1 MFTVFV
7 VVPIVGG
14 LALSFTTW
22 DITNGFPKW
31 VGLANYH
38 KMFADPLVWQAV
50 ETTLKFIVFGVVPT
64 IAISL
69 GLAMLINFKFR
80 FVSVVRSLYLIPAA
94 MSFAASAVVWRYIFL
109 DGPGYGVL
117 DYVIS
122 RFGITP
128 PDWLA
133 SQTWALPALDI
144 ITVWLSLPTATI
156 LYLAALQ
163 RIPDSVIEAATLDG
177 AGPLRRARF
186 IVWPGVRYMTV
197 LVAIIALLSFTN
209 GSFDLV
215 NILTKGDPIY
225 ATQTLGL
232 LHLRQ
237 RLQLRPFRLR
247 GGAVGPADRVGRRHP
262 ARPPAPV
269 EVAQPVTRSS
279 RATRGISTRTTRRI
293 RIFFA
298 TVCGLLLASPMLYMV
313 AGSLMSN
320 TQLSVQPPQVIPSSF
335 HFANYSDAFSGMT
348 QVIQPRSFLNSV
360 IFTVGAVGLQWVLC
374 ISGGLVI
381 AKMRFRSRNLI
392 TAMFAIS
399 LFIPLITTLIPTFIV
414 TYELRMINTY
424 PGLILPI
431 AAQTGFGTLL
441 FRQYISQMPEELFDA
456 ARIDGAN
463 WWTIF
468 RRLAVPLAKPAT
480 AAYFAISVLTAW
492 NMYLWPLVAAEGG
505 PSRS

>member
-1 MFTVFV
+1 MT
-7 VVPIVGG
+7 G
-14 LALSFTTW
+14 
-22 DITNGFPKW
+22 
-31 VGLANYH
+31 
-38 KMFADPLVWQAV
+38 
-50 ETTLKFIVFGVVPT
+50 
-64 IAISL
+64 
-69 GLAMLINFKFR
+69 
-80 FVSVVRSLYLIPAA
+80 
-94 MSFAASAVVWRYIFL
+94 AS
-109 DGPGYGVL
+109 
-117 DYVIS
+117 
-122 RFGITP
+122 
-128 PDWLA
+128 
-133 SQTWALPALDI
+133 
-144 ITVWLSLPTATI
+144 
-156 LYLAALQ
+156 
-163 RIPDSVIEAATLDG
+163 
-177 AGPLRRARF
+177 
-186 IVWPGVRYMTV
+186 
-197 LVAIIALLSFTN
+197 
-209 GSFDLV
+209 
-215 NILTKGDPIY
+215 
-225 ATQTLGL
+225 
-232 LHLRQ
+232 H
-237 RLQLRPFRLR
+237 
-247 GGAVGPADRVGRRHP
+247 
-262 ARPPAPV
+262 
-269 EVAQPVTRSS
+269 
-279 RATRGISTRTTRRI
+279 ATRGISTRTTRRV

-298 TVCGLLLASPMLYMV
+298 TICGLLLASPLFYMV

-381 AKMRFRSRNLI
+381 AKMRFP
-392 TAMFAIS
+392 IS

-505 PSRS
+505 SLQVLTQTLAVVGTTGQGEVTPQNVIFASVVIVTLPMILVFIAVQRAFMRGLTGSGVE